1 MRFLKYTGKRLLFLV
16 PQLVAVSIIVFFLVR
31 LLPGDPA
38 YLMAGQFATE
48 ERIEEVRRDLGL
60 DKPIYEQYLIY
71 IGNVLKGDFGRSWRS
86 SQSVVKDIRQ
96 RLPATLELI
105 LLAGILSVIIG
116 IPIGVYTAVKR
127 KGIADKM
134 LFVYGMLAGS
144 IPDFWLGLIFIFVF
158 FSMLGVVPGPIGQ
171 LDPIL
176 STPPHV
182 TGMIAVDAL
191 IARDWEVFGSAVRH
205 LILPV
210 ATLTLVYMTL
220 IIKNVRSTVEEMLQ
234 SEFVQ
239 HARALGLSQSMQL
252 RYALHNSMPPVITVI
267 GIVFWF
273 LLGGAVLVETV
284 FAWGGLGQYAVEA
297 VINSDYAPLQAFVL
311 LAAVFTLT
319 VFLLVDL
326 AYFLIDPR
334 IKV

>member
-1 MRFLKYTGKRLLFLV
+1 MRFLKYTAKRLLFLV
-16 PQLVAVSIIVFFLVR
+16 PQLIAVSLIVFFLVR

-38 YLMAGQFATE
+38 YLMAGQFATQ
-48 ERIEEVRRDLGL
+48 ERIEEVRGELGL
-60 DKPIYEQYLIY
+60 DKPLYEQYVIY
-71 IGNVLKGDFGRSWRS
+71 VGNVLQGDFGRSWRT
-86 SQSVVKDIRQ
+86 SQNVITDIKQ
-96 RLPATLELI
+96 RLPATLELV
-105 LLAGILSVIIG
+105 LSAGILSVLLG
-116 IPIGVYTAVKR
+116 IPIGVYTAVNR
-127 KGIADKM
+127 KGIADKV

-144 IPDFWLGLIFIFVF
+144 IPDFWLGLILIFVF
-158 FSMLGVVPGPIGQ
+158 FSILGVVPGPIGQ
-171 LDPIL
+171 LDPIVEV
-176 STPPHV
+176 PPRF
-182 TGMIAVDAL
+182 TGMIVIDAL
-191 IARDWEVFGSAVRH
+191 IAGKWEAFWSALKH

-220 IIKNVRSTVEEMLQ
+220 IIKNVRSTVEEMLK
-234 SEFVQ
+234 SDFVE
-239 HARALGLSQSMQL
+239 HARALGLPRRTLL
-252 RYALHNSMPPVITVI
+252 RYALANAMLPVITVI

-297 VINSDYAPLQAFVL
+297 VVNSDYAPLQAFVL
-311 LAAVFTLT
+311 LAAVFTLV

>member
-1 MRFLKYTGKRLLFLV
+1 MRFAKYAGRRLLFLI
-16 PQLVAVSIIVFFLVR
+16 PQLFAVSLIVFFLVR

-38 YLMAGQFATE
+38 FLIAGQFATK

-60 DKPIYEQYLIY
+60 DRPLNEQYGIY
-71 IGNVLKGDFGRSWRS
+71 VGNVLQGDFGRSWRT
-86 SQSVVKDIRQ
+86 SQSVLQDVKQ
-96 RLPATLELI
+96 RLPATLELV
-105 LLAGILSVIIG
+105 LCAGLLSVALG

-127 KGIADKM
+127 RGIADKV
-134 LFVYGMLAGS
+134 LFGYGMLAGS
-144 IPDFWLGLIFIFVF
+144 IPDFWLGLILIFVF
-158 FSMLGVVPGPIGQ
+158 FSKLGIVPGPIGQ
-171 LDPIL
+171 LDPIV
-176 STPPHV
+176 STPPPV
-182 TGMIAVDAL
+182 TGMIVIDAL
-191 IARDWEVFGSAVRH
+191 IAGEWEAFRSALWH
-205 LILPV
+205 LVLPV

-220 IIKNVRSTVEEMLQ
+220 IIKNTRSAVEEMME
-234 SEFVQ
+234 SDFVE
-239 HARALGLSQSMQL
+239 HGRALGLSRRTL
-252 RYALHNSMPPVITVI
+252 LGYALRNAMPPVITVI

-311 LAAVFTLT
+311 LAAVFTLV

-334 IKV
+334 IRV